1 MVIIIYIISACLCG
15 VNCKYSGKNNI
26 NDKCMKLFREG
37 KAVLVCPEQLGGLST
52 PRNPAELDSTAKE
65 IVNGLGNVVDNS
77 GNNVTKQFI
86 DGAYETL
93 KIAKGAGISK
103 AILKEGSPS
112 CGCNFIYDGT
122 FSGNKVKGKGITTYV
137 LEQEGINV
145 ISDEDLEESDS
156 KLVYLN
162 GYNRE
167 KAKKIRLF
175 KDDDYD
181 EAEYFD
187 LTENLGDMSDLPGSV
202 EINVKRL
209 MISLAKD
216 LMGFEENDEI
226 AEATGLSID
235 EVENILNKM

>member
-1 MVIIIYIISACLCG
+1 
-15 VNCKYSGKNNI
+15 
-26 NDKCMKLFREG
+26 MKLFKEG
-37 KAVLVCPEQLGGLST
+37 KAILVCPEQLGGLST
-52 PRNPAELDSTAKE
+52 PRNPAELDSSAKE
-65 IVNGLGNVVDNS
+65 VVEYDGKVVDNT
-77 GNNVTKQFI
+77 GKDVTKQFL

-93 KIAKGAGISK
+93 RIAKEAGINK

-112 CGCNFIYDGT
+112 CGCNFVYDGT
-122 FSGNKVKGKGITTYV
+122 FSGNKIEGKGVTAYI

-145 ISDEDLEESDS
+145 VSDEVLEESDK

-167 KAKKIRLF
+167 KAKKIKLF
-175 KDDDYD
+175 KEDNED
-181 EAEYFD
+181 EDSEYFD
-187 LTENLGDMSDLPGSV
+187 LTENLADMSDLPESV

-226 AEATGLSID
+226 AEATGLTIE
-235 EVENILNKM
+235 EVEKILEKM